1 MQKKTAQ
8 AVRCDVAVLGGGV
21 SGVVA
26 ALAAARQG
34 AHVLLVEREDFLGG
48 VLVSG
53 LGTLGFK
60 DRAGNTV
67 IGGIAQQVISLHRS
81 KKRCVYIHL
90 ISLRC
95 FHFGGIALHI
105 FQQFF
110 FLHPRHGEDQRGGL

>member
-1 MQKKTAQ
+1 MQKKAAQ

-67 IGGIAQQVISLHRS
+67 IGGIAQEIVDRLGRMHGTDRTTW
-81 KKRCVYIHL
+81 
-90 ISLRC
+90 
-95 FHFGGIALHI
+95 
-105 FQQFF
+105 
-110 FLHPRHGEDQRGGL
+110 PRNPRTLDHWIRRPG

>member
-67 IGGIAQQVISLHRS
+67 IGGIAQEIVDRLGRMHGTLGHNPCPVLNSLTP
-81 KKRCVYIHL
+81 VNA
-90 ISLRC
+90 
-95 FHFGGIALHI
+95 ALVR
-105 FQQFF
+105 
-110 FLHPRHGEDQRGGL
+110 LLLCEM

>member
-67 IGGIAQQVISLHRS
+67 IGGIAQPNARHAGAQSMSRS
-81 KKRCVYIHL
+81 KQSYAGKRCAGAAV
-90 ISLRC
+90 
-95 FHFGGIALHI
+95 AV
-105 FQQFF
+105 
-110 FLHPRHGEDQRGGL
+110 